1 MPSAVITG
9 ATKGIGRAVA
19 EKLLSEGYDIAICAR
34 TTNDLRNLHDHWE
47 LNFPENKIFMQN
59 VDVQQKDQVRDF
71 ARNIRN
77 NFKEIDVLVNNA
89 GIFIPGNLMDE
100 PERQLETM
108 MEVNLYSAYYLTRA
122 LLPMLLEKGS
132 GHIFNISSVAAL
144 KAYPGGGSYSISKF
158 ALLGFTENLR
168 YELRHKGIKV
178 TAVLPGAVWTDSWS
192 GSGVSRDRL
201 MEAEDISE
209 SIWNAINLSPKA
221 MVEQIV
227 LRPQQ
232 GDL

>member
-1 MPSAVITG
+1 
-9 ATKGIGRAVA
+9 
-19 EKLLSEGYDIAICAR
+19 
-34 TTNDLRNLHDHWE
+34 NLHDHWE
-47 LNFPENKIFMQN
+47 LNFPENKVFMQN

-71 ARNIRN
+71 ASNIRN
-77 NFKEIDVLVNNA
+77 NFKEIDVLINNA
-89 GIFIPGNLMDE
+89 GIFIPGNLIDE

-122 LLPMLLEKGS
+122 LLPMMLEKGS

-178 TAVLPGAVWTDSWS
+178 TAV
-192 GSGVSRDRL
+192 
-201 MEAEDISE
+201 
-209 SIWNAINLSPKA
+209 
-221 MVEQIV
+221 
-227 LRPQQ
+227 
-232 GDL
+232 